1 MNEEKYKRVYDLVI
15 DGEYG
20 FEEFTEFLL
29 KELRSTYDQGFEAG
43 YERGYYNSITMRKRG
58 C

>member
-20 FEEFTEFLL
+20 IEEFKAFIE
-29 KELRSTYDQGFEAG
+29 KEIRKSYDQGFEAG

>member
-1 MNEEKYKRVYDLVI
+1 MEDK
-15 DGEYG
+15 
-20 FEEFTEFLL
+20 L
-29 KELRSTYDQGFEAG
+29 KELYVSIKEGSCSFEVFKEFLEREKRFNYDQGFEAG

>member
-1 MNEEKYKRVYDLVI
+1 MEDK
-15 DGEYG
+15 
-20 FEEFTEFLL
+20 L
-29 KELRSTYDQGFEAG
+29 KELYDLIKEDSCSFEVFKEFLERERRYNYDQGFEAG

>member
-1 MNEEKYKRVYDLVI
+1 MNEETYKRIYDLII
-15 DGEYG
+15 DGEYDFDQFKEI
-20 FEEFTEFLL
+20 FE
-29 KELRSTYDQGFEAG
+29 KEKRVNYDQGFEAG

>member
-1 MNEEKYKRVYDLVI
+1 MESNK
-15 DGEYG
+15 
-20 FEEFTEFLL
+20 L
-29 KELRSTYDQGFEAG
+29 KEIFDLIKENSYDFEDFKEFIRKETYVSYDQGFEAG